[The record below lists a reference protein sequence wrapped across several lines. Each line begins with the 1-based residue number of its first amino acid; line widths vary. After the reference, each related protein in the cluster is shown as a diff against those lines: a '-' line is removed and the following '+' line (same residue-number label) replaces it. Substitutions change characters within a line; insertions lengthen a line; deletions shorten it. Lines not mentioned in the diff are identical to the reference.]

1 MTSCVGI
8 YASAMLEQ
16 VVKSPTYSPGCAI
29 LFDFIV
35 VYNVSKLFPVSL
47 VMRTCEALPLVV
59 GGLQRAIKPE
69 RCLLSTIVL
78 APCGLRDRK

>member
-16 VVKSPTYSPGCAI
+16 VVKFPTYSPGCAI

-35 VYNVSKLFPVSL
+35 VYNVSKLLTVSL
-47 VMRTCEALPLVV
+47 AMTTCEALALVD
-59 GGLQRAIKPE
+59 GLQRAI
-69 RCLLSTIVL
+69 
-78 APCGLRDRK
+78 